1 VVAAALPIVEL
12 VVGAML
18 IAQLARRA
26 AAVVAAI
33 LLLAFTVLLVVRL
46 VQGRRPPC
54 ACFGALSAKPIG
66 WGNVVRNG
74 VLIVVAIVVAIGS

>member
-1 VVAAALPIVEL
+1 MVAAL
-12 VVGAML
+12 
-18 IAQLARRA
+18 
-26 AAVVAAI
+26 
-33 LLLAFTVLLVVRL
+33 LLLAFTVVLVVRL

-74 VLIVVAIVVAIGS
+74 VLIVVAAVVAIGS